1 MSSMFGSCLKLSL
14 FGQSHGAG
22 IGIVL
27 DGFPAGMLIDMDR
40 LMAEMNRRRPG
51 QNRMTTQRQEADA
64 PEFISGVLN
73 GRTTGQ
79 PICAVIRNTGMHSA
93 DYGDGVDV
101 LRPAHA
107 DYTGH
112 VRYFGWEDWRGGG
125 SFSGRLTAPIV
136 LAGAL
141 CSQYLEEQN
150 ICLASEFEAACN
162 RTDYDFDYYGQI
174 NHRSDREFLL
184 EGYLWPDTY
193 DIIPENGAEGIVR
206 RMLREFERKW
216 EKHVLWK
223 QQAQEMGLT
232 VDQVITMASC
242 IEREAMLA
250 EEAPKVA
257 RVLFNRNE
265 EGLFWGLNC
274 TILYALQKEGTG
286 DDFVSYSDLEV
297 ESKYNTYKYSGFPVG
312 PISNPGQTS
321 IEAVLQPAEGDWL
334 YFIGFEDGSGE
345 HLFTSDYAEFEAVS
359 NGTYVR
365 DSEESED
372 DEDTEDEDYEDEDE

>member
-27 DGFPAGMLIDMDR
+27 DGFPAGMLIDVDR

-51 QNRMTTQRQEADA
+51 QNQMTTQRQEADA

-141 CSQYLEEQN
+141 CSQYLEEQGVRIESH
-150 ICLASEFEAACN
+150 ICRIGKVRDTLFEELPEDADTSQLKQMDLPTLSKEAGEAMRREILEAAEAQDSIGGEVEC
-162 RTDYDFDYYGQI
+162 RILGLPAGLGSPFFDSVESVLSHLFFSIPAVKGV
-174 NHRSDREFLL
+174 EFGSGFALSVMRGS
-184 EGYLWPDTY
+184 EANDAFSV
-193 DIIPENGAEGIVR
+193 ENGKVVTQTNHAGGINGGITNGMPVICRLAVR
-206 RMLREFERKW
+206 PTPSIARTQASVSLKRMQNEELAIHGRHDPCILPRVTPVVESMAAIGVLDLWKERKTC
-216 EKHVLWK
+216 LS
-223 QQAQEMGLT
+223 AQ
-232 VDQVITMASC
+232 
-242 IEREAMLA
+242 
-250 EEAPKVA
+250 
-257 RVLFNRNE
+257 
-265 EGLFWGLNC
+265 
-274 TILYALQKEGTG
+274 
-286 DDFVSYSDLEV
+286 
-297 ESKYNTYKYSGFPVG
+297 
-312 PISNPGQTS
+312 PGQ
-321 IEAVLQPAEGDWL
+321 
-334 YFIGFEDGSGE
+334 
-345 HLFTSDYAEFEAVS
+345 
-359 NGTYVR
+359 
-365 DSEESED
+365 
-372 DEDTEDEDYEDEDE
+372 DEV